1 MVQNGGAK
9 AQNQSKYINTECREN
24 SIYKVFLFYTV
35 NSANNMAASFPDRVG
50 GGDRSLHGKPLIQSQ
65 FSLSSVSNQS

>member
-1 MVQNGGAK
+1 MVQNGGAE

-35 NSANNMAASFPDRVG
+35 NSAKNMSASFPDRVG
-50 GGDRSLHGKPLIQSQ
+50 GGDRSLHGKPLQIFHKPSE
-65 FSLSSVSNQS
+65 LL